1 MQRFTTL
8 TTTIGTITA
17 ITCLAPLA
25 TLAAPPNPEPIV
37 GETTQVEPIATPLDQ
52 LPKAKLALT
61 PAIAAPESMAQMS
74 STTDALTTITQ
85 VPAANFPTA
94 APQVWTIETTPVHPL
109 PTKTMAVPVTTAT
122 KPVWSEV
129 STLPNADVATIVLP
143 LTAEIMPIPPI
154 PSDPANGQVTAQ
166 LPLEAEAAALK
177 DEIESYEPAPKRWL
191 KRYKASPGITMAIPS
206 GFGADRGKSFFG
218 VGVQQTRVN
227 SKDGAAG
234 IGIGLGNARTGIGVQ
249 LSYTSA
255 SINPFK
261 LFGQDGGVGASAR
274 PFGSGGFNLK
284 IHKQFPGGLA
294 VAVGADSIINIG
306 PKTAG
311 FSGISTDGTVQNE
324 SQGTYYAAA
333 TKLFQLKPD
342 ATDSFSRLAVTIGAG
357 IGRFQPT
364 QTLVDGKKII
374 TPFASVALKVSPA
387 ASVIAEWTGQDF
399 GIGLSWVPFR
409 NLPFV
414 ISPGIRDIFGPDAT
428 KPRFILG
435 FGMSL

>member
-1 MQRFTTL
+1 MQRLTTL

-25 TLAAPPNPEPIV
+25 THAATPSQKPSVDSTQAASTALPLAQLPQEKLAA
-37 GETTQVEPIATPLDQ
+37 
-52 LPKAKLALT
+52 T
-61 PAIAAPESMAQMS
+61 PAIAAPESMAQMDS
-74 STTDALTTITQ
+74 S
-85 VPAANFPTA
+85 
-94 APQVWTIETTPVHPL
+94 PQVWTIETTPVQPL
-109 PTKTMAVPVTTAT
+109 PTQTMAVPVTTAT

-129 STLPNADVATIVLP
+129 SPLPNADVATTVLP
-143 LTAEIMPIPPI
+143 STPEIVPIAPIPN
-154 PSDPANGQVTAQ
+154 DPANGELTAQ

-191 KRYKASPGITMAIPS
+191 KRYKASPGITMAVPS
-206 GFGADRGKSFFG
+206 GFGADRGKAFFG
-218 VGVQQTRVN
+218 VGVQRTRVN
-227 SKDGAAG
+227 SNDGAAG
-234 IGIGLGNARTGIGVQ
+234 IGIGFGNASTGIGVQ

-255 SINPFK
+255 SINPYK
-261 LFGQDGGVGASAR
+261 LFGQDGGVGASRR

-311 FSGISTDGTVQNE
+311 FSGTSTDGTVQNE

-364 QTLVDGKKII
+364 QTLVDRKKIV